1 MWQVKATII
10 WKFQRNVI
18 GLFCGRHRLRHMLT
32 YLRHFE
38 CKTRHDATYKS
49 EHISRLFCEIVNR
62 QSVSVHN
69 DLGIDGVITLWAP
82 LIIYYGTALLYYY
95 VSYNSVCDHV
105 YVKHSL
111 VNKNR
116 IKDGEAYKHQFKTL
130 LILKRTLYLS
140 SSLSKLCE
148 NNMDTRVL
156 FQHFLCSNECALH

>member
-1 MWQVKATII
+1 MPTSSQNTFSTDIKILKKNTSIWITRSQKLERNRVALRIFPRVWQVKATII

-69 DLGIDGVITLWAP
+69 DLRIGVITLWAP
-82 LIIYYGTALLYYY
+82 LIIYYGTALSYYN
-95 VSYNSVCDHV
+95 VSYSCFRDHV
-105 YVKHSL
+105 
-111 VNKNR
+111 
-116 IKDGEAYKHQFKTL
+116 
-130 LILKRTLYLS
+130 
-140 SSLSKLCE
+140 
-148 NNMDTRVL
+148 
-156 FQHFLCSNECALH
+156 